1 MNAKPKK
8 ALVNGRHRTVPIP
21 DTIQAVPKYP
31 GKLVIFRIAAS
42 PFYWAR
48 YYDSGR
54 IFKCSTKTEN
64 KADALKGAIAF
75 YEKLLVRKSG
85 GLAIGKNSRF
95 EVCATEMLKLQE
107 ARIKRGELNTRINYE
122 EKSRLRKHMLPFF
135 RAYEV
140 GNIDYFT
147 IESYLNTLTDAGL
160 KVATLQLHASLLRKV
175 LKHAHRK
182 QIIPHLPAFPT
193 LTLQDDPRGYFNS
206 AQYSKLYNKAKS
218 LIGEDL
224 VQRDAKDLVQ
234 RHVRITE
241 ELYNLILFMVNTFVR
256 PTDIK
261 ILQNKHVEI
270 VRKPHLFLRLVHQ
283 GTKKHSQPMV
293 SMPIAVKIFEGQLK
307 YQKQRNYGKPDDY
320 VFMPE
325 NQNRE
330 YALVQLRRQFAY
342 LLDTTKLKRDA
353 KGTERTLYSLRHT
366 AIMFRLT
373 NAENLDMFTLARN
386 ARTSVEMIQRFYGS
400 HLHGEM
406 NVEKLQSRKATR
418 ITNTAGK

>member
-147 IESYLNTLTDAGL
+147 IESYLLTSR
-160 KVATLQLHASLLRKV
+160 QH
-175 LKHAHRK
+175 
-182 QIIPHLPAFPT
+182 
-193 LTLQDDPRGYFNS
+193 
-206 AQYSKLYNKAKS
+206 
-218 LIGEDL
+218 
-224 VQRDAKDLVQ
+224 
-234 RHVRITE
+234 
-241 ELYNLILFMVNTFVR
+241 
-256 PTDIK
+256 
-261 ILQNKHVEI
+261 
-270 VRKPHLFLRLVHQ
+270 
-283 GTKKHSQPMV
+283 
-293 SMPIAVKIFEGQLK
+293 
-307 YQKQRNYGKPDDY
+307 
-320 VFMPE
+320 
-325 NQNRE
+325 
-330 YALVQLRRQFAY
+330 RRQKEF
-342 LLDTTKLKRDA
+342 
-353 KGTERTLYSLRHT
+353 
-366 AIMFRLT
+366 
-373 NAENLDMFTLARN
+373 
-386 ARTSVEMIQRFYGS
+386 
-400 HLHGEM
+400 
-406 NVEKLQSRKATR
+406 
-418 ITNTAGK
+418 